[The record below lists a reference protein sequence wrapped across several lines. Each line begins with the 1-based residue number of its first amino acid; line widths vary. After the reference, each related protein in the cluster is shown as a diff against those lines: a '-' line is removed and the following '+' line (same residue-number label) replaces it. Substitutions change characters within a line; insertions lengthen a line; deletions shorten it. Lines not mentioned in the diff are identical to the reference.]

1 MRIFVR
7 RGPVSSR
14 SPRWPWFV
22 SVCLAAVIGT
32 ITFMQFLAVMRERQ
46 QWPWPVLAVYAW
58 LEPFRSFNS
67 YGLFAVMTQKRPEI
81 VIEGSADGRE
91 WLPYEFK
98 YKPGDLNRRPAFVA
112 PFQPRLDWQM
122 WFAALCDWRRE
133 SDRRRNLW
141 FLRLEMRLLQNSP
154 PVEALLQHNPFPKTP
169 PQYIR
174 SVLYE
179 YHFTDAATR
188 RKTGAWWR
196 RELIGAYTEPLSLE
210 DFEREK
216 MPGS

>member
-1 MRIFVR
+1 
-7 RGPVSSR
+7 
-14 SPRWPWFV
+14 
-22 SVCLAAVIGT
+22 
-32 ITFMQFLAVMRERQ
+32 MQFLAVMRERQ
-46 QWPWPVLAVYAW
+46 QWPRPVLAVYAW

-81 VIEGSADGRE
+81 IIEGSADGRE

-154 PVEALLQHNPFPKTP
+154 PVIALLEHNPFPKTP

-174 SVLYE
+174 GVLYE

-196 RELIGAYTEPLSLE
+196 RELVGAYTEPLSLE